1 MQSRP
6 VFSKSK
12 PSLVRPGVIG
22 IALLSTGLGLIIL
35 TQSGATEAGC
45 LLETFWNTIASG
57 MQHPAHRFVGRDL
70 LG

>member
-6 VFSKSK
+6 VFYKSKS
-12 PSLVRPGVIG
+12 SLTRPGVIG
-22 IALLSTGLGLIIL
+22 LALLSMGLGLIVL
-35 TQSGATEAGC
+35 SQNGAADTGC
-45 LLETFWNTIASG
+45 LLESFWNAIATS